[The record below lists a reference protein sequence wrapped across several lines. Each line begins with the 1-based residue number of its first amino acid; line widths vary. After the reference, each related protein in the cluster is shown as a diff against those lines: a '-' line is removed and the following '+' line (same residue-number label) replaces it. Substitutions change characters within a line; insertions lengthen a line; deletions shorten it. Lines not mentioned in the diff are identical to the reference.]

1 MNYLTIRFLLIKF
14 IVFCIL
20 FLICNL
26 MFIFNKNRKTEIEKI
41 ENWKLKKKKS
51 YILEFI
57 LTNY

>member
-1 MNYLTIRFLLIKF
+1 MNYLTILFFIKF